1 MRLRACSWH
10 PRSGGLNA
18 SARCAENRAGVG
30 QAEYHSIMCSTPV
43 QRITRAID
51 ELAAQTDAARSG
63 GAGDSGQVV
72 TRLAELWALLA
83 ELDPEVAK
91 RLPTYEA

>member
-1 MRLRACSWH
+1 MRLRARSWH
-10 PRSGGLNA
+10 PCSGGLNA
-18 SARCAENRAGVG
+18 SARCAENRAGGG

-51 ELAAQTDAARSG
+51 ELATQTDAARS